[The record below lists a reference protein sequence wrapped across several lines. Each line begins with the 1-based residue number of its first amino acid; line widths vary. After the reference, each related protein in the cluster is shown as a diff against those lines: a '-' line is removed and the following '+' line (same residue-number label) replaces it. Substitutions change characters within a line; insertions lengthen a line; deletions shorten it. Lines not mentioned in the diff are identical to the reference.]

1 MTQQEVRLGHPY
13 FMYDAI
19 MRQPQAMEEMLRK
32 HASQVQPV
40 AAELARKK
48 RVHLVGIGTSW
59 HAALIARHWFKKF
72 AGATLSVEAWHSF
85 EFCSYP
91 PALDGD
97 DAVIVISHRGTKT
110 YSFLALETAKSRG
123 AYTAAITSTD
133 PGPRITVADA
143 HFTTVEQER
152 SSAFT
157 VSYTSALMVLAML
170 AAALGSWTDE
180 SGDVAHLRAQLEE
193 APVAAS
199 QVLARQVEVQQAVR
213 RFPEQGALHLRRVG
227 AEYRQRLRGRA
238 QDQGDQH
245 LRQRGAA
252 NRATAPR
259 PLLLGGRKMPR
270 HPDLATGARVR
281 AGVECDPSG
290 RRGGRA
296 GLGTGADRRR
306 PAVGPDDAEL
316 RSAGGPGVLE
326 PVGLRFAATA
336 LHLLPVRNPGRTPGP
351 VPAEQSQAGGG
362 PASLRAVADTT
373 APAPQADRG
382 HNLGAL
388 GVEKCPLTQQRSS

>member
-143 HFTTVEQER
+143 QFTTVEQER

-193 APVAAS
+193 TPVAAS
-199 QVLARQVEVQQAVR
+199 QVLARQAEVQQAVR
-213 RFPEQGALHLRRVG
+213 RFQSRERFICAGWGPNTGNAYEVALKIKETSTCNSEGLQIEQLLHGPFCSVDEKCLVTLISPPGPGYERALNVARAAAEVG
-227 AEYRQRLRGRA
+227 APVWGLVQT
-238 QDQGDQH
+238 GDALLSDLTTLNFALPAVPEFWSPLVYVLPLQ
-245 LRQRGAA
+245 LFTYYLSVARGA
-252 NRATAPR
+252 
-259 PLLLGGRKMPR
+259 
-270 HPDLATGARVR
+270 HPDQFQQNDPRQAAARR
-281 AGVECDPSG
+281 HY
-290 RRGGRA
+290 
-296 GLGTGADRRR
+296 
-306 PAVGPDDAEL
+306 EL
-316 RSAGGPGVLE
+316 
-326 PVGLRFAATA
+326 
-336 LHLLPVRNPGRTPGP
+336 
-351 VPAEQSQAGGG
+351 
-362 PASLRAVADTT
+362 
-373 APAPQADRG
+373 
-382 HNLGAL
+382 
-388 GVEKCPLTQQRSS
+388 

>member
-59 HAALIARHWFKKF
+59 HAALIAHHWFKKF
-72 AGATLSVEAWHSF
+72 ARAALSVEVWHSF

-143 HFTTVEQER
+143 QFTTVEQER

-180 SGDVAHLRAQLEE
+180 SRDVAHLRAQLEE

-213 RFPEQGALHLRRVG
+213 RFQSRERFICAGWGPNIGNAYEVALKIKETSTCDSEGLQIEQLLHGPFCSVDEKCLVTLISPPGPGYERAL
-227 AEYRQRLRGRA
+227 
-238 QDQGDQH
+238 
-245 LRQRGAA
+245 
-252 NRATAPR
+252 
-259 PLLLGGRKMPR
+259 
-270 HPDLATGARVR
+270 
-281 AGVECDPSG
+281 ECDPSG

-306 PAVGPDDAEL
+306 PAVGPHDAEL

-326 PVGLRFAATA
+326 PVGLRPAATA
-336 LHLLPVRNPGRTPGP
+336 LHLLPVRGPRRTPGP

-362 PASLRAVADTT
+362 PASLRAVVNTA
-373 APAPQADRG
+373 APASQADRG
-382 HNLGAL
+382 HNLRAL
-388 GVEKCPLTQQRSS
+388 GVEKCPPTQQRSS